1 MTTNAEK
8 AQQTEGKTQDVAA
21 AIDTWIEE
29 IYGQRMGFALL
40 VFKFNKPE
48 TCNYV
53 SNGKRAQMIE
63 ALKEAAK
70 RLELHQ
76 DIPATIGPVQ

>member
-29 IYGQRMGFALL
+29 IYGW
-40 VFKFNKPE
+40 
-48 TCNYV
+48 
-53 SNGKRAQMIE
+53 
-63 ALKEAAK
+63 
-70 RLELHQ
+70 
-76 DIPATIGPVQ
+76 